1 MANPAP
7 DSVSRPSSES
17 VVGSD
22 APRVCVVMT
31 VYGDLRFLQTAIG
44 SVLAQDFSDFE
55 LLIVDDGGHHDDLM
69 AGLAGRDP
77 RIRIVVNEHNLGP
90 GGAANRGIAA
100 TRAGII
106 VRLDADD
113 IAEPTRI
120 GRLVAALDADAT
132 LGLVGSWFATMTES
146 GEPLELIR
154 LPETDV
160 EIRWCFLFFNPF
172 CQSAVAFRRS
182 CFEAAGGFRPQLRT
196 LEDYDLWARMLA
208 TCRAGNI
215 PEPLTRYRLNTGGLT
230 STHAKDWGATIDGL
244 RERHWSELG
253 VAYDRM
259 IAQDIAT
266 FVAGYE
272 VSPIEARPAAYC
284 ALLTLLRR
292 FLAMPRP
299 FRRTEDDKVARRLVR
314 DTIKRMAADQSL
326 AFLGL
331 MKIWRMAWR
340 IHPAVALGITGTV
353 AQHALR
359 KII

>member
-1 MANPAP
+1 MTNPAP

-17 VVGSD
+17 VVRSD

-31 VYGDLRFLQTAIG
+31 VYGDVRFLQTAID

-55 LLIVDDGGHHDDLM
+55 LLVVDDGGHHDDVM
-69 AGLAGRDP
+69 ASLAGCDP
-77 RIRIVVNEHNLGP
+77 RIRIVMNEHNLGP
-90 GGAANRGIAA
+90 AGAANRGIAA
-100 TRAGII
+100 SRAGII

-113 IAEPTRI
+113 IAKPTRV
-120 GRLVAALDADAT
+120 GRLVAALDADAA
-132 LGLVGSWFATMTES
+132 LGLVGSWFETMTES

-160 EIRWCFLFFNPF
+160 EIRWCFLFCNPF

-182 CFEAAGGFRPQLRT
+182 CFEAAGGYRPELRT

-215 PEPLTRYRLNTGGLT
+215 PEPLARYRLNTGGLT

-244 RERHWSELG
+244 RGRHWSELG

-259 IAQDIAT
+259 IAQDITT

-272 VSPIEARPAAYC
+272 VSPIEARPAAYRT
-284 ALLTLLRR
+284 LLTLLHR
-292 FLAMPRP
+292 FLEKPHP
-299 FRRTEDDKVARRLVR
+299 FRRKEDDKVARRLVH
-314 DTIKRMAADQSL
+314 DSIKRMAGDQSL
-326 AFLGL
+326 AFLDL
-331 MKIWRMAWR
+331 MKVWRMAWR
-340 IHPAVALGITGTV
+340 IHPAVALGITGAV
-353 AQHALR
+353 AQRTLR